1 MFLVLFININEQ
13 IMPMFVPQRNLYE
26 SRERPS
32 KIYRWMT
39 YIMANILIELFWN
52 TVMAV
57 IMYFC
62 WYYPVGFVR
71 NTTPDDEAIRGFL
84 VFLFLWVYLLFTST
98 FAHFA
103 IVWIDL
109 PETAGVLTSL
119 LWMLCILFCGIGVP
133 RADLPGFW
141 TFMYRASP
149 ATYLVGGIMST
160 AVANNNV
167 TCADYEVLH
176 IVPPSVGNMSCGE
189 FLGPFAEAAG
199 GRVLDP
205 TAHDEC
211 GYCPIGTTNDF
222 LAQFD
227 LSYDTRWR
235 DFGLVWV
242 FILVNISAALGL
254 YWAFRVPKRK
264 GNNVKK
270 A

>member
-32 KIYRWMT
+32 KIYRWTT

-52 TVMAV
+52 SIMAV

-71 NTTPDDEAIRGFL
+71 NTTPDDQAIRGFL
-84 VFLFLWVYLLFTST
+84 VLLFLWVYLLFTST
-98 FAHFA
+98 FAHLA
-103 IVWIDL
+103 IVWVDL

-141 TFMYRASP
+141 AFMYRASP

-176 IVPPSVGNMSCGE
+176 LVPPPGGNMSCGE
-189 FLGPFAEAAG
+189 FLNPFAKASG

-205 TAHDEC
+205 AALDQC
-211 GYCPIGTTNDF
+211 GYCPLGTTNDF
-222 LAQFD
+222 LARFE

-242 FILVNISAALGL
+242 FILFNIGAALGL
-254 YWAFRVPKRK
+254 YWAFRVPKGK
-264 GNNVKK
+264 SSKVKRV
-270 A
+270 